1 MATTIHPTAVVHPGA
16 KLGQDVQVGPYCVI
30 EENVVIGDGCRLD
43 AFSQVK
49 NYTSMGAGNHVHSYA
64 CIGDEPQHLG
74 FKGEE
79 TWVRI
84 GEKNDFREF
93 VTVHR
98 GTPGGHKMTSIGSHC
113 LFMAYAHVAHDCTIG
128 DHVIVANAV
137 SMAGHV
143 EIGDHAIV
151 SGMAAVQQFARI
163 GEYAFLGGLS
173 GYSNDV
179 PPYML
184 AQGTRAKLYGP
195 NMIGLKRKGFS
206 AAAIGSIK
214 KAYRIIFRSGLMR
227 EEALAKAQAE
237 LPDSPEVARLVE
249 FIKATTRGI
258 TSDSGRSS
266 SGGED

>member
-1 MATTIHPTAVVHPGA
+1 VATTIHPTAVVHPGA

-30 EENVVIGDGCRLD
+30 EENVEIGDGCRLD

-49 NYTSMGAGNHVHSYA
+49 NYTSMGSGNHVHSYA

-98 GTPGGHKMTSIGSHC
+98 GTSDGHKLTKIGSHC

>member
-1 MATTIHPTAVVHPGA
+1 VATTIHPAAVVHPGA
-16 KLGQDVQVGPYCVI
+16 KLGEDVQVGPYCVI
-30 EENVVIGDGCRLD
+30 EEKAVIGDGCILS

-49 NYTSMGAGNHVHSYA
+49 DYTSLGEQNHVHSYA
-64 CIGDEPQHLG
+64 CLGDEPQHLG

-84 GEKNDFREF
+84 GARNHFREF

-98 GTPGGHKMTSIGSHC
+98 GTPQGHGETVIGSDC
-113 LFMAYAHVAHDCTIG
+113 LFMAYAHVAHDCRIG
-128 DHVIVANAV
+128 DHVTVANAV

-151 SGMAAVQQFARI
+151 SGMAAIQQFSRV

-179 PPYML
+179 PPFML

-195 NMIGLKRKGFS
+195 NLIGLKRNGFS
-206 AAAIGSIK
+206 SPTVAAIK

-227 EEALAKAQAE
+227 EEALAKALAE
-237 LPDSPEVARLVE
+237 FPGVPEVARLVE
-249 FIKATTRGI
+249 FVKTTVRGI
-258 TSDSGRSS
+258 TADAGRSS

>member
-1 MATTIHPTAVVHPGA
+1 MATTIHPAAVVHPGA
-16 KLGQDVQVGPYCVI
+16 KLGQNVQVGPYCVI
-30 EENVVIGDGCRLD
+30 EEKVEIGDGCILE
-43 AFSQVK
+43 AFAQVK
-49 NYTSMGAGNHVHSYA
+49 DYTSMGPGNHVHSYA
-64 CIGDEPQHLG
+64 CLGDAPQHLG

-84 GEKNDFREF
+84 GEQNHFREF

-98 GTPGGHKMTSIGSHC
+98 GTPQGHKETKIGSHC

-128 DHVIVANAV
+128 DHVTVANAV

-143 EIGDHAIV
+143 EIGDYAIV
-151 SGMAAVQQFARI
+151 SGMAAIQQFARV

-195 NMIGLKRKGFS
+195 NMIGLKRRGFS
-206 AAAIGSIK
+206 SATIGAIK

-227 EEALAKAQAE
+227 EEALQKALDD
-237 LPDSPEVARLVE
+237 LPGVPEVARLVE
-249 FIKATTRGI
+249 FVKATTRGI
-258 TSDSGRSS
+258 TSDAGRS

>member
-1 MATTIHPTAVVHPGA
+1 MATVIHPTAVVHPGA
-16 KLGQDVQVGPYCVI
+16 KIGQDVRIGAYCVV
-30 EENVVIGDGCRLD
+30 EEIVEIGDGCVLD
-43 AFSQVK
+43 TFSQVK

-64 CIGDEPQHLG
+64 CLGDAPQHLG

-84 GEKNDFREF
+84 GESNHFREY

-98 GTPGGHKMTSIGSHC
+98 GTPQGHKETRIGSHC
-113 LFMAYAHVAHDCTIG
+113 LFMAYAHVAHDCTVG

-151 SGMAAVQQFARI
+151 SGMAAIQQFARV

-195 NMIGLKRKGFS
+195 NLIGLKRKGFS
-206 AAAIGSIK
+206 SATIGSIK
-214 KAYRIIFRSGLMR
+214 KAYRTIFRSGLMR
-227 EEALAKAQAE
+227 EEALQKALADH
-237 LPDSPEVARLVE
+237 PDVPEVARLVE
-249 FIKATTRGI
+249 FMRATTRGI
-258 TSDSGRSS
+258 TADAGRNSS
-266 SGGED
+266 SSDE

>member
-1 MATTIHPTAVVHPGA
+1 VPTQIHATAVVHPGA
-16 KLGQDVQVGPYCVI
+16 KLGEDVTVGPYCVI
-30 EENVVIGDGCRLD
+30 EENVVIGDGSTLD

-49 NYTSMGAGNHVHSYA
+49 NFTSMGPRNHVHSYA
-64 CIGDEPQHLG
+64 CIGDAPQHLG

-84 GEKNDFREF
+84 GSDNHFREY

-98 GTPGGHKMTSIGSHC
+98 GTPQGHSETTVGSHC
-113 LFMAYAHVAHDCTIG
+113 LFMAYAHVAHDCRIG

-143 EIGDHAIV
+143 DIGDHTIV

-195 NMIGLKRKGFS
+195 NLIGLKRKGFS
-206 AAAIGSIK
+206 SATIGAIK

-227 EEALAKAQAE
+227 DEALAKALEE
-237 LPDSPEVARLVE
+237 LPNVPEVARLVE
-249 FIKATTRGI
+249 FVRGTVRGI
-258 TSDSGRSS
+258 TSDAGRG
-266 SGGED
+266 SGGDD

>member
-1 MATTIHPTAVVHPGA
+1 VGTSIHPTAVVHPGA
-16 KLGQDVQVGPYCVI
+16 KLGADVTVGAYCVI
-30 EENVVIGDGCRLD
+30 EEHVEIGDGTRLD
-43 AFSQVK
+43 AFSQIK

-64 CIGDEPQHLG
+64 CLGDEPQHLG

-98 GTPGGHKMTSIGSHC
+98 GTPQGHKQTVIGSHC

-128 DHVIVANAV
+128 DNVTVANAV

-143 EIGDHAIV
+143 EIGDYAIV

-195 NMIGLKRKGFS
+195 NLIGLKRRGFGSPAIS
-206 AAAIGSIK
+206 AIK

-227 EEALAKAQAE
+227 EEALAKALAD
-237 LPDSPEVARLVE
+237 LPGVPEVERLVE
-249 FIKATTRGI
+249 FVRTTTRGI
-258 TSDSGRSS
+258 TADAGRN

>member
-1 MATTIHPTAVVHPGA
+1 MPTTIHPTAVVHPGA
-16 KLGQDVQVGPYCVI
+16 KLGQDLTVGPYCVI
-30 EENVVIGDGCRLD
+30 EEKVEIGDGCIFE

-49 NYTSMGAGNHVHSYA
+49 DYTSMGPGNHVHSYA
-64 CIGDEPQHLG
+64 CLGDAPQHLG

-84 GEKNDFREF
+84 GEENHFREF

-98 GTPGGHKMTSIGSHC
+98 GTPQGHMETKIGSHC

-128 DHVIVANAV
+128 DHVTVANAV

-143 EIGDHAIV
+143 EIGDYAIV

-195 NMIGLKRKGFS
+195 NLIGLKRRGFTS
-206 AAAIGSIK
+206 ATIGSIK

-227 EEALAKAQAE
+227 EEALKKVEAE
-237 LPDSPEVARLVE
+237 LPNVPEVARLVE
-249 FIKATTRGI
+249 FVRATVRGI
-258 TSDSGRSS
+258 TADAGKGAA
-266 SGGED
+266 GGDD

>member
-1 MATTIHPTAVVHPGA
+1 MPTTIHSTAVVHPGA
-16 KLGQDVQVGPYCVI
+16 HLGENVTVGAYCVI
-30 EENVVIGDGCRLD
+30 EEKVEIGDGSILD

-49 NYTSMGAGNHVHSYA
+49 NYTSMGPNNHVHSYA

-84 GEKNDFREF
+84 GEGNHFREY

-98 GTPGGHKMTSIGSHC
+98 ATPQGLAATIIGSHC
-113 LFMAYAHVAHDCTIG
+113 LFMAYAHVAHDCHIG

-195 NMIGLKRKGFS
+195 NLIGLKRKGFS
-206 AAAIGSIK
+206 SATIGAIK

-227 EEALAKAQAE
+227 DEALKKALEE
-237 LPDSPEVARLVE
+237 LPDVPEVARLVD
-249 FIKATTRGI
+249 FVRTSVRGI
-258 TSDSGRSS
+258 TSDAGKSTNG
-266 SGGED
+266 DD